1 MALVITDQNFDEIVG
16 DTGIAVVDFWA
27 EWCAPCRKLGPVIDE
42 VAAEHKDVRIGKVN
56 VDQNPTKSVE
66 HGVMSIPTVVF
77 FKDGN
82 PVERRKGLMSKQDIE
97 KIIEKLKGA
106 E

>member
-1 MALVITDQNFDEIVG
+1 MALKITDQNFDEIVG
-16 DTGIAVVDFWA
+16 STGIAVVDFWA
-27 EWCAPCRKLGPVIDE
+27 EWCAPCRKLGPVIEE
-42 VAAEHKDVRIGKVN
+42 VAAAHKDIAIGKVN
-56 VDQNPTKSVE
+56 VDHNPAKSVE
-66 HGVMSIPTVVF
+66 HGVLSIPTVVF
-77 FKDGN
+77 FKDGK

>member
-27 EWCAPCRKLGPVIDE
+27 EWCAPCRKLGPVIEE
-42 VAAEHKDVRIGKVN
+42 VAAANKDIRIGKVN
-56 VDQNPTKSVE
+56 VDHNPTKSVE
-66 HGVMSIPTVVF
+66 HGVLSIPTVVF
-77 FKDGN
+77 FKDGKA
-82 PVERRKGLMSKQDIE
+82 VERRKGLMSKQEIE

>member
-16 DTGIAVVDFWA
+16 GTGIAVVDFWA
-27 EWCAPCRKLGPVIDE
+27 EWCAPCRKLGPVIEE
-42 VAAEHKDVRIGKVN
+42 VAVAHKDIAVGKLD
-56 VDQNPTKSVE
+56 VDKNPAKSVE
-66 HGVMSIPTVVF
+66 NGVLSIPTIVF
-77 FKDGN
+77 FKDGKA
-82 PVERRKGLMSKQDIE
+82 VERRKGLMSKQDIE